1 MLFLKRFNFYL
12 NYLLILFKQNI
23 LDYKIMWN
31 DLLTNFYNM
40 FHNVLIFRYVMYK
53 LTFLY
58 VFYIFLDFYIFI
70 YLLIVK
76 NIRRIW

>member
-31 DLLTNFYNM
+31 DLSTNFYNM
-40 FHNVLIFRYVMYK
+40 FHNILIFRYVMYK

>member
-1 MLFLKRFNFYL
+1 MLLLKRFNFYL

-40 FHNVLIFRYVMYK
+40 FHNILIFRYVMYK

>member
-1 MLFLKRFNFYL
+1 MLLLKRFNFYL

-70 YLLIVK
+70 YLFVNCK
-76 NIRRIW
+76 KY

>member
-31 DLLTNFYNM
+31 DLSTNFYNM
-40 FHNVLIFRYVMYK
+40 FHNILIFRYVMYK
-53 LTFLY
+53 LSFLY
-58 VFYIFLDFYIFI
+58 VFLYFFRFLHLHISFNCKKY
-70 YLLIVK
+70 
-76 NIRRIW
+76 

>member
-40 FHNVLIFRYVMYK
+40 FHNILIFRYVMYK